1 MWNLWWPTA
10 ALALLAGCQ
19 TLPRAPSMAPREL
32 SAAVHWFRN
41 SAEMRAAYEQ
51 TYRIALR
58 QLQAQSRDLP
68 VGSWGVIL
76 DVDETVLDNSP
87 YEMERDLTGIPYS
100 DATWDTWTGQK
111 AARALPG
118 AIQFAEAVHRQ
129 LGGKVVLV
137 TNRSARAC
145 PETEQ
150 NLRLAGI
157 PYDRILCRVGT
168 SDKNPRFE
176 QVQAGS
182 NGFAPTNV
190 LMWIGDNIQDF
201 PALSQ
206 GNPDLSAFGVRYF
219 VLPNP
224 MYGSWDSKPA
234 N

>member
-1 MWNLWWPTA
+1 
-10 ALALLAGCQ
+10 
-19 TLPRAPSMAPREL
+19 
-32 SAAVHWFRN
+32 
-41 SAEMRAAYEQ
+41 
-51 TYRIALR
+51 
-58 QLQAQSRDLP
+58 
-68 VGSWGVIL
+68 
-76 DVDETVLDNSP
+76 
-87 YEMERDLTGIPYS
+87 
-100 DATWDTWTGQK
+100 
-111 AARALPG
+111 
-118 AIQFAEAVHRQ
+118 
-129 LGGKVVLV
+129 
-137 TNRSARAC
+137 
-145 PETEQ
+145 
-150 NLRLAGI
+150 LRLAGI